1 MKSRGVALMRLT
13 SVASLLLLT
22 LALVGCMDDSS
33 EPGPE
38 PEATGNRHA
47 LFMPGALAKEI
58 ATIECTL
65 SDGTETSCYEITVAG
80 APANHDVGPFCPRT
94 TSATEAEVGIWLD
107 GTHLYDVTG
116 QFILDLPT
124 IYQDDHWMLHD
135 GAGQVRVTD
144 TREAF
149 EAAARP
155 DVAKEYE
162 NYCVEGRMEWL
173 EGGEPITTTVR
184 IPVSLV
190 PQDGFTRAR
199 APLGVTF
206 NGVRVDAAAPVDA
219 ILGAYTIAAF
229 DDCGGHVN
237 PFEGYH
243 MHAATGCGEGGD
255 AANGETPPF
264 AIAMDGY
271 LIHGVLEG
279 GGLDVC
285 NGHTT
290 DEYGYHYH
298 ARSPELNGILTC
310 YMGATAKGGAGGPPE
325 GGLPGGG
332 PPGGA
337 GPRAL
342 SEGLEAPALHDHY

>member
-1 MKSRGVALMRLT
+1 MRMD
-13 SVASLLLLT
+13 SVASLLVLYLV
-22 LALVGCMDDSS
+22 LVGCMRDSS

-38 PEATGNRHA
+38 PEFTGDRWS
-47 LFMPGALAKEI
+47 LFMPGALAKNI
-58 ATIECTL
+58 ATIECAL
-65 SDGTETSCYEITVAG
+65 SDGTDTLCYEITVAG
-80 APANHDVGPFCPRT
+80 TPANHDVGPFCPRT
-94 TSATEAEVGIWLD
+94 TSATEAEVGKWLD
-107 GTHLYDVTG
+107 GTHIYDLTG

-135 GAGQVRVTD
+135 GAGQVRVTE

-155 DVAKEYE
+155 DVAEEYE

-173 EGGEPITTTVR
+173 EGGEPVTTTVQ
-184 IPVSLV
+184 IPATPV
-190 PQDGFTRAR
+190 PQNSSIPAR

-206 NGVRVDAAAPVDA
+206 NGVRIDAAAPVDA

-243 MHAATGCGEGGD
+243 MHATTGCGEVGD
-255 AANGETPPF
+255 APDGDTPPF
-264 AIAMDGY
+264 GVAMDGY
-271 LIHGVLEG
+271 LIHSSLKG
-279 GGLDVC
+279 GDLDTC

-298 ARSPELNGILTC
+298 ARSPELNGVLTC
-310 YMGATAKGGAGGPPE
+310 YMGATVGDST
-325 GGLPGGG
+325 GG
-332 PPGGA
+332 PPGRGRPDGA
-337 GPRAL
+337 PPIGG
-342 SEGLEAPALHDHY
+342 EGFEAPVPHDHN